1 MTNDVRFLVE
11 CLSKELIELLM
22 QDYNWD
28 IEKAIDVLYSSN
40 TYAKLED
47 SRTGLYYQGAVYVYS
62 YLKEEIEEAM

>member
-62 YLKEEIEEAM
+62 YLKEEIEDAM